1 MDLAFNLVY
10 FTCQKLRM
18 KEKQCVKIMAG
29 DFPGLKKQFNLQIEK
44 VQQVPGK
51 IIKVDPRLNK

>member
-1 MDLAFNLVY
+1 M
-10 FTCQKLRM
+10 RM

-29 DFPGLKKQFNLQIEK
+29 DFPGWKKQFNLQIEK

>member
-1 MDLAFNLVY
+1 M
-10 FTCQKLRM
+10 RM
-18 KEKQCVKIMAG
+18 KEEQCVKIMAG
-29 DFPGLKKQFNLQIEK
+29 GFPGLKKQFNLQIEK